1 MPKEILL
8 RHEGAAKMT
17 RRISVNRFR
26 TFKRGTLM
34 TTTPTTPAT
43 QTATDETF
51 IESIQATPMAT
62 AANYY
67 ADCLSESPKAVAFIL
82 DQFSMTLKQAAEFQ
96 IGFSDRTLGKR
107 LPSKDMREG
116 RDVRKFLKE
125 AGLYKKNGP
134 EALRGCVTVPLYD
147 GAGNITGILGKRIE
161 RPKDGQ
167 WETTIGVGSPR
178 APLGGSTQAPPCND
192 SELAEAVA
200 EKLPANNANNANK
213 KVNTPKPI
221 DDSLVVEDEQVV
233 FTRDDRRYRI
243 RGLEKNTSP
252 CTLKVNVMASRDEL
266 VHLDMLDFVKARSR
280 ASFIKATAA
289 ELFTDADTIKK
300 DIGCLLL
307 KLESLREQQIAE
319 AKATKVKVVELTE
332 GESAA
337 AMTLLQ
343 DPNLPQRIVADVAAC
358 GMVGEATNT
367 LVGYLAATSRKLKEP
382 LAVVIQSSSSAGKT
396 SLMDAILA
404 MMPDEDQLRFS
415 GMTGQSLFYLN
426 SDEIR
431 HKTLAIS
438 EDEGIAEAT
447 YALKL
452 LQSEGELRHATVGR
466 DAAGNLST
474 QTAHVEG
481 PVQIMLTTTA
491 MDIDEELV
499 NRCLVLSVD
508 ESRNQTGEI
517 LAKQRGARSLDTFLA
532 GEAAKQ
538 IRKLHQNAQRLL
550 KPLRVFNPFA
560 SQLTFPNH
568 KTRLRRDHQK
578 YLTLIDTVALLH
590 QYQRPIHSAN
600 LQGEA
605 TDYINVQPS
614 DIAIAN
620 GIAGEVLGRS
630 LDELA
635 PQTRRLLMLLKQY
648 VEGEAKTTGVSR
660 HAFRFTRRDVRE
672 ATQWSDTQLH
682 RHLTRL
688 VDLEYINVHRGKH
701 GRRYVYE
708 LLYGGEGHEGQPFL
722 MGLIDPAQLKT
733 PSTTPSLAG

>member
-1 MPKEILL
+1 M
-8 RHEGAAKMT
+8 
-17 RRISVNRFR
+17 
-26 TFKRGTLM
+26 
-34 TTTPTTPAT
+34 
-43 QTATDETF
+43 
-51 IESIQATPMAT
+51 
-62 AANYY
+62 
-67 ADCLSESPKAVAFIL
+67 
-82 DQFSMTLKQAAEFQ
+82 
-96 IGFSDRTLGKR
+96 
-107 LPSKDMREG
+107 
-116 RDVRKFLKE
+116 
-125 AGLYKKNGP
+125 
-134 EALRGCVTVPLYD
+134 TVPLYD
-147 GAGNITGILGKRIE
+147 DGGNITGILGKRIE

-167 WETTIGVGSPR
+167 WETTIGEGSPL
-178 APLGGSTQAPPCND
+178 APLGGSTQPPPCND

-200 EKLPANNANNANK
+200 KQLPANDTNNANEK
-213 KVNTPKPI
+213 PDAVNTKPDTTDAKPI
-221 DDSLVVEDEQVV
+221 DDSFVVEDEQVT

-280 ASFIKATAA
+280 ASFIKATAT
-289 ELFTDADTIKK
+289 ELFVDADTIKK

-319 AKATKVKVVELTE
+319 AKAPKVQVVELSKVE
-332 GESAA
+332 ERE
-337 AMTLLQ
+337 AMALLQ
-343 DPNLPQRIVADVAAC
+343 DSNLPERIVADVAAC

-382 LAVVIQSSSSAGKT
+382 LAIVIQSSSSAGKT

-474 QTAHVEG
+474 KTAHVKG
-481 PVQIMLTTTA
+481 PIQIMLTTTA

-508 ESRNQTGEI
+508 ESRTQTGEI

-550 KPLRVFNPFA
+550 KPLRVFNPYS

-590 QYQRPIHSAN
+590 QYQRPIHTAN
-600 LQGEA
+600 IQGEA
-605 TDYINVQPS
+605 TDYINVEPS

-635 PQTRRLLMLLKQY
+635 PQTRRLLMLLKQH

-722 MGLIDPAQLKT
+722 MGLIDPAKLKT

>member
-1 MPKEILL
+1 
-8 RHEGAAKMT
+8 
-17 RRISVNRFR
+17 
-26 TFKRGTLM
+26 
-34 TTTPTTPAT
+34 
-43 QTATDETF
+43 
-51 IESIQATPMAT
+51 MAT

-67 ADCLSESPKAVAFIL
+67 AGCLSEAPKAVAFTL
-82 DQFSMTLKQAAEFQ
+82 EQFSMTLKQAAEFQ
-96 IGFSDRTLGKR
+96 IGFSDRTLGKQ
-107 LPSKDMREG
+107 LPSKDIREG
-116 RDVRKFLKE
+116 RDVRKSLKE

-147 GAGNITGILGKRIE
+147 DAGNITGILGKRIE

-167 WETTIGVGSPR
+167 WETTIGEGSPR
-178 APLGGSTQAPPCND
+178 APLGGNTQPPPCND

-200 EKLPANNANNANK
+200 KQLPANNANEK
-213 KVNTPKPI
+213 PDKPKPI
-221 DDSLVVEDEQVV
+221 DDSFVVEDEQVT

-280 ASFIKATAA
+280 ASFVKATAT
-289 ELFTDADTIKK
+289 ELFVDADTIKK
-300 DIGCLLL
+300 DVGCLLL

-319 AKATKVKVVELTE
+319 AKAPKVLSVELSKVE
-332 GESAA
+332 EREALA
-337 AMTLLQ
+337 LLQ

-382 LAVVIQSSSSAGKT
+382 LAIVIQSSSSAGKT

-431 HKTLAIS
+431 HKILAIS

-474 QTAHVEG
+474 KTAHVKG
-481 PVQIMLTTTA
+481 PIQIMLTTTA

-508 ESRNQTGEI
+508 ESRTQTGDI

-550 KPLRVFNPFA
+550 KPLRVFNPYS

-590 QYQRPIHSAN
+590 QYQRPIHTAGI
-600 LQGEA
+600 QGEA
-605 TDYINVQPS
+605 TDYINVEPS

-635 PQTRRLLMLLKQY
+635 PQTRRLLMLLHGF
-648 VEGEAKTTGVSR
+648 VENEAKATGVSR
-660 HAFRFTRRDVRE
+660 HAFRFTRRDVRDS
-672 ATQWSDTQLH
+672 TQWSDFQVH
-682 RHLTRL
+682 KHLTRL
-688 VDLEYINVHRGKH
+688 VEMEYLVAHRGKR
-701 GRRYVYE
+701 GSRFVYE
-708 LLYGGEGHEGQPFL
+708 LLYRGEGHESQPFL
-722 MGLIDPAQLKT
+722 MGLIDPAKLKAPPT
-733 PSTTPSLAG
+733 AASISH